1 MDSRHSNTDLDIDY
15 HGNSG
20 SFEASKDSGPK
31 HLDNSF
37 TTANTA
43 TRDLLNVKTGTGHEW
58 LKLGSWNASFQ
69 WNSNAPKKCTH
80 RFIASYFHVSLLE
93 NVGNQ
98 HS

>member
-58 LKLGSWNASFQ
+58 LKLGS
-69 WNSNAPKKCTH
+69 
-80 RFIASYFHVSLLE
+80 
-93 NVGNQ
+93 
-98 HS
+98 